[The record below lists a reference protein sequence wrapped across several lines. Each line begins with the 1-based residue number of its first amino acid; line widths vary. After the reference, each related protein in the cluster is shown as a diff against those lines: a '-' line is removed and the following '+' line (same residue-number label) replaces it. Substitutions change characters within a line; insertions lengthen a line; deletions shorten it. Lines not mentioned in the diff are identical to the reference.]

1 MAEIEVL
8 EVVLVNEDEIDE
20 SEIGVDNIVVV
31 GPPDI
36 NLF

>member
-8 EVVLVNEDEIDE
+8 EVVLVNEDEIDV

-31 GPPDI
+31 GPLDI